1 MKLNKPKFWDNKIG
15 LLSVILYP
23 ISLIVIFI
31 VLLRKKLVTKIEFK
45 IPVICVGNIY
55 LGGTGKTPTSI
66 FIANELKKLGRKP
79 VIIKKF
85 YKSHY
90 DEYNLIKKYFSD
102 LIVHKNRSDAIKEAE
117 NKNFDIAILDDG
129 LQEYKIKKNLNIIC
143 FSQKQLIGNGL
154 VLPSGPL
161 RESLNAIKD
170 THIVLINGDKDE
182 EFENKVRRINN
193 SVKIYYT
200 NYEPENINEFI
211 NKKIFAIAGIGN
223 PANFFDLLMRNGL
236 NVKKT
241 KSFPDHFEIS
251 ELEMSKIVQ
260 EAENEKCEILTT
272 EKDFLRI
279 KMLDAS
285 KINYLKVR
293 LNIPK
298 KKELLDGILKL
309 YA

>member
-1 MKLNKPKFWDNKIG
+1 MKLNKPNFWDKKIG
-15 LLSVILYP
+15 LLSLILYP

-31 VLLRKKLVTKIEFK
+31 VLLRKKLVTKIEFG

-66 FIANELKKLGRKP
+66 FIANELKKLGKKP

-90 DEYNLIKKYFSD
+90 DEYNLIKEYFSD
-102 LIVHKNRSDAIKEAE
+102 LIVRKNRSDAIKEA
-117 NKNFDIAILDDG
+117 KSRNFDIVILDDG
-129 LQEYKIKKNLNIIC
+129 LQEYKIRKNLNIVC

-161 RESLNAIKD
+161 RESLNAIKEM
-170 THIVLINGDKDE
+170 HIVLINGNKDE
-182 EFENKVRRINN
+182 EFENKIRGINK
-193 SVKIYYT
+193 SVKIYYA
-200 NYEPENINEFI
+200 NYEPENINDFI

-223 PANFFDLLMRNGL
+223 PPNFFDLLIQKGL

-251 ELEMSKIVQ
+251 KLEMSKIVL
-260 EAENEKCEILTT
+260 EAESEKCEILTT
-272 EKDFLRI
+272 EKDFLRM
-279 KMLDAS
+279 KNLDTS
-285 KINYLKVR
+285 KINYLKVK

>member
-1 MKLNKPKFWDNKIG
+1 MKLNKPKFWDKKIG

-31 VLLRKKLVTKIEFK
+31 VLLRKKLVTKIEFG
-45 IPVICVGNIY
+45 IPVVCVGNIY

-66 FIANELKKLGRKP
+66 LIANELKKLGKKP

-90 DEYNLIKKYFSD
+90 DEYNLIKEYFSD
-102 LIVHKNRSDAIKEAE
+102 LIVRKNRSDAIKEA
-117 NKNFDIAILDDG
+117 KKRNFDIVILDDG
-129 LQEYKIKKNLNIIC
+129 FQEYKIKKNLSIIC

-161 RESLNAIKD
+161 RESLNAIKE
-170 THIVLINGDKDE
+170 TNIVLINGNKDE
-182 EFENKVRRINN
+182 EFENKIRRINK
-193 SVKIYYT
+193 SIKIYYA
-200 NYEPENINEFI
+200 NYEPENINEFT
-211 NKKIFAIAGIGN
+211 NKKLLAIAGIGN
-223 PANFFDLLMRNGL
+223 PLNFFDLLIQKGL

-251 ELEMSKIVQ
+251 KLEMSKIIL
-260 EAENEKCEILTT
+260 EAESEECEILTT
-272 EKDFLRI
+272 EKDFLRM
-279 KMLDAS
+279 KNLDTS
-285 KINYLKVR
+285 KINYLKVK